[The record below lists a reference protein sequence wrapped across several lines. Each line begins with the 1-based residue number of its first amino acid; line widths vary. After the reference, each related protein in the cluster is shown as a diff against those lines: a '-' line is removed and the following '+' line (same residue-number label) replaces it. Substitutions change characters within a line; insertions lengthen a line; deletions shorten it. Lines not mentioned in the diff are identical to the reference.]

1 MQSSPESLIQ
11 PAGAPVADLNSQAV
25 RVGWV
30 LALSSTFAS
39 SLVTPLV
46 RGAVLGGMDPLTLL
60 LLRLVLAVVLMAVML
75 GFTAPRSFRL
85 GRSGWGRMGIIGL
98 ISGIEIGCFFS
109 SLAYVDA
116 STTAMV
122 KSTQPLV
129 VLFFLAL
136 GGERLTSRSLVRLA
150 FSMVGI
156 YLLVG
161 AGSHVS
167 PLGLFFLFLSL
178 LLYALQLVLTQWWLA
193 GYNAR
198 TVTVYVTTLM
208 SLVVAVWW
216 ASTGASWSD
225 PGPTG
230 WLVIGALA
238 LVSTFFAKLT
248 LYAAI
253 RRIGSGQIAL
263 LWPVQTLAVIVLS
276 VIFLDERL
284 TAVQAMGGVLILVSA
299 LLAME
304 RPRWPKPTYTT

>member
-1 MQSSPESLIQ
+1 
-11 PAGAPVADLNSQAV
+11 
-25 RVGWV
+25 
-30 LALSSTFAS
+30 
-39 SLVTPLV
+39 
-46 RGAVLGGMDPLTLL
+46 
-60 LLRLVLAVVLMAVML
+60 
-75 GFTAPRSFRL
+75 
-85 GRSGWGRMGIIGL
+85 MGIIGL